1 MRRAACRLSLPDELL
16 LEIARRL
23 LGLDYIEAWIL
34 GRRGQGKPLQH
45 IEFLECRDGTHLK
58 ALYERLVSGSVV
70 RTVEWHG
77 QIDSWAA
84 QSAGIRGETEL

>member
-1 MRRAACRLSLPDELL
+1 MRRAACRLILPDELL

-23 LGLDYIEAWIL
+23 LGLDYIEAWI
-34 GRRGQGKPLQH
+34 GQGKPLQH

-58 ALYERLVSGSVV
+58 ALYERLVSGIVV